1 MNSVTLSRHV
11 ALETVSVE
19 AFLTVDGQGLPTYD
33 SPVDVDARVLQQTKL
48 VVAADG
54 SRIKTAL
61 SLWVPSGAALMPDE
75 QDRVTWSSK
84 IYIVMDVKHV
94 KDRDAQTIHRRVR
107 CRRE

>member
-48 VVAADG
+48 VVAVDG
-54 SRIKTAL
+54 SRTKTSL
-61 SLWVPSGAALMPDE
+61 SLWVPNGAALMPDE
-75 QDRVTWSSK
+75 QDRVVWSSRN
-84 IYIVMDVKHV
+84 YIVVDVKHV